1 MQKGEAGRAPSTE
14 AMEARSSRATCRA
27 PRRSGQHSQ
36 MVQTPE
42 EKEVNLRIPGP
53 TPVPPVILQAMA
65 RPMIDHRGPEFAV
78 ILNRITEQFKHFFQT
93 SGDIL
98 TFPASGTGAMEAT
111 VVNIFSPGDAVAA
124 ITIGS
129 FGNRFAK
136 IAETFGANVTRIDF
150 PWGHAAD
157 ADTVLERLAGIADLR
172 GVIMTHNETSTG
184 VTNDLQTLSAA
195 IRARYP
201 DVLIA
206 VDAVSSLSCVD
217 LRMEEWDLDVVFTG
231 SQKGWMVPPGLA
243 MIGVGARAWK
253 ANQQAKMPR
262 MYWDFGWAKRSLDK
276 GQTPYTPPVSL
287 FFGLDVALEMMRAE
301 GREAIFARHQAVA
314 NLTRSRATELGLELL
329 ADPAY
334 ASNTVTAIKA
344 PAGIEVKALRKALRE
359 QERVVIAGGQ
369 EQLEGKIVR
378 VGHLGYVHE
387 PEITATM
394 DALERQ
400 LVALGYQVPSPARPH

>member
-1 MQKGEAGRAPSTE
+1 MPLFG
-14 AMEARSSRATCRA
+14 
-27 PRRSGQHSQ
+27 SGQHTQ
-36 MVQTPE
+36 MDQTRE
-42 EKEVNLRIPGP
+42 EQEINLRIPGP
-53 TPVPPVILQAMA
+53 TPVPHAVLQAMA
-65 RPMIDHRGPEFAV
+65 RPMIDHRGPEFAA
-78 ILNRITEQFKHFFQT
+78 ILTHVTEQFKYFFQT

-98 TFPASGTGAMEAT
+98 TFPASGTGAMEAA
-111 VVNIFSPGDAVAA
+111 VVNLFSPGDVVAA
-124 ITIGS
+124 ITIGA

-136 IAETFGANVTRIDF
+136 IAETFGVNVTRIDF
-150 PWGHAAD
+150 PWGQAANVP
-157 ADTVLERLAGIADLR
+157 TVMERLAGLAGLR

-184 VTNDLQTLSAA
+184 VTNDLKALAQA
-195 IRARYP
+195 IRAQYP

-217 LRMEEWDLDVVFTG
+217 LRMDEWDLDVVFTG

-243 MIGVGARAWK
+243 MIGVSARAWE
-253 ANQQAKMPR
+253 ANKQSRMPR
-262 MYWDFGWAKRSLDK
+262 MYWDFAWAKRSLDK

-287 FFGLDVALEMMRAE
+287 FFGLEVALEMMQAE
-301 GREAIFARHQAVA
+301 GREAIFARHQAVGK
-314 NLTRSRATELGLELL
+314 LTRTRARELGLELL
-329 ADPAY
+329 ADPAF

-387 PEITATM
+387 PEIAATM
-394 DALERQ
+394 NALERQ